1 MMTVNDLLHAE
12 ELPGLTLLTHETNL
26 DAPILQA
33 NILENP
39 DAFDWLTPGEIFI
52 NYRLYFQ
59 RSALLA
65 KTSYS
70 RTSKYELRCSR
81 L

>member
-33 NILENP
+33 NIFRKS
-39 DAFDWLTPGEIFI
+39 DAFDWLTPGEI
-52 NYRLYFQ
+52 
-59 RSALLA
+59 LLTTGYIF
-65 KTSYS
+65 KDQPCLQNVLF
-70 RTSKYELRCSR
+70 KN
-81 L
+81 

>member
-12 ELPGLTLLTHETNL
+12 ELAGLTLLTHETNL

-39 DAFDWLTPGEIFI
+39 DAFDWLTPEKF
-52 NYRLYFQ
+52 Y
-59 RSALLA
+59 
-65 KTSYS
+65 
-70 RTSKYELRCSR
+70 
-81 L
+81 

>member
-39 DAFDWLTPGEIFI
+39 DAFDWLTPGEI
-52 NYRLYFQ
+52 
-59 RSALLA
+59 LL
-65 KTSYS
+65 T
-70 RTSKYELRCSR
+70 T
-81 L
+81 

>member
-26 DAPILQA
+26 DAPILQE

-39 DAFDWLTPGEIFI
+39 DAFDWLTPGEILLTTGYIFKDHLLWNFI
-52 NYRLYFQ
+52 EI
-59 RSALLA
+59 ALDFKA
-65 KTSYS
+65 
-70 RTSKYELRCSR
+70 
-81 L
+81 

>member
-39 DAFDWLTPGEIFI
+39 DAFDWLTPEKF
-52 NYRLYFQ
+52 Y
-59 RSALLA
+59 
-65 KTSYS
+65 
-70 RTSKYELRCSR
+70 
-81 L
+81 